1 MNKSHKKILGV
12 VLSLLVLMALLIIIN
27 AKNPKQVN
35 INNSQK
41 TDVKNSQEITD
52 ENLQKTNALYRK
64 GIEFGAIDPSEVSKE
79 DWQKQE
85 KDYRENYD
93 TAIKE
98 GILQDITYEQWLE
111 ANNYGQFPKV
121 DPEIFDEFII
131 PPQSQKDKK

>member
-1 MNKSHKKILGV
+1 MKIYKKQ
-12 VLSLLVLMALLIIIN
+12 M
-27 AKNPKQVN
+27 
-35 INNSQK
+35 
-41 TDVKNSQEITD
+41 
-52 ENLQKTNALYRK
+52 LYIK
-64 GIEFGAIDPSEVSKE
+64 FGAIDPSEVSKE

-131 PPQSQKDKK
+131 PPQSQENKK

>member
-1 MNKSHKKILGV
+1 MHKSHKKILGS
-12 VLSLLVLMALLIIIN
+12 VLSLLFLMSLLIIVN

-41 TDVKNSQEITD
+41 TDIKISQAITD
-52 ENLQKTNALYRK
+52 ENLQKTNALYKK

-111 ANNYGQFPKV
+111 ENNYGQFPKA

-131 PPQSQKDKK
+131 PPQSQENKK

>member
-1 MNKSHKKILGV
+1 MNKSHKKILGAI
-12 VLSLLVLMALLIIIN
+12 LSLLLLITLLIIIN

-52 ENLQKTNALYRK
+52 ENLQKTNALYKK

-131 PPQSQKDKK
+131 PPQSQENKK

>member
-1 MNKSHKKILGV
+1 MNKSHKKILGS
-12 VLSLLVLMALLIIIN
+12 VLSLLFLMTLLIIVN

-35 INNSQK
+35 LNNSQK
-41 TDVKNSQEITD
+41 TDIKISQEITD
-52 ENLQKTNALYRK
+52 ENLQKTNALYKK

-98 GILQDITYEQWLE
+98 SILQDITYEQWLE
-111 ANNYGQFPKV
+111 ENNYGQFPKA

-131 PPQSQKDKK
+131 PPQSQEDKK

>member
-1 MNKSHKKILGV
+1 MNKSHKKILGS
-12 VLSLLVLMALLIIIN
+12 VLSLLFLMSLLIIVN

-41 TDVKNSQEITD
+41 TDIKISQAITD
-52 ENLQKTNALYRK
+52 ENLQKTNALYKK

-98 GILQDITYEQWLE
+98 SILQDITYEQWLE

-121 DPEIFDEFII
+121 DPEIFDVFII
-131 PPQSQKDKK
+131 PPQSQENKK

>member
-1 MNKSHKKILGV
+1 MNKSHKKILGS
-12 VLSLLVLMALLIIIN
+12 VLSLLFLMSLLIIVN

-41 TDVKNSQEITD
+41 TDIKISQAITD
-52 ENLQKTNALYRK
+52 ENLQKTNALYKK

-111 ANNYGQFPKV
+111 ENNYGQFPKA

-131 PPQSQKDKK
+131 PPQSQEDKK

>member
-12 VLSLLVLMALLIIIN
+12 VLSLLLLIALLIIIN

-52 ENLQKTNALYRK
+52 ENLQKTNDLYQK
-64 GIEFGAIDPSEVSKE
+64 GIEFGAIDPSEVSKG

-111 ANNYGQFPKV
+111 ENNYGQFPKA
-121 DPEIFDEFII
+121 DSEIFDEFII
-131 PPQSQKDKK
+131 PPQYQEDKK

>member
-1 MNKSHKKILGV
+1 MNKSHKKILGS
-12 VLSLLVLMALLIIIN
+12 VLSLLFLMSLLIIVN

-41 TDVKNSQEITD
+41 TDIKISQAITD
-52 ENLQKTNALYRK
+52 ENLQKTNALYKK

-111 ANNYGQFPKV
+111 ENNYGQFPKA
-121 DPEIFDEFII
+121 DPEIFDEF
-131 PPQSQKDKK
+131 

>member
-1 MNKSHKKILGV
+1 MNKSHKKILGS
-12 VLSLLVLMALLIIIN
+12 VLSLLFLMSLLIIVN

-41 TDVKNSQEITD
+41 TDIKISQAITD
-52 ENLQKTNALYRK
+52 ENLQKTNALYKK

-111 ANNYGQFPKV
+111 ENNYGQFPKA

-131 PPQSQKDKK
+131 PPKSQEDKK

>member
-1 MNKSHKKILGV
+1 MNKSHKKILGS
-12 VLSLLVLMALLIIIN
+12 VLSLLFLMSLLIIVN

-41 TDVKNSQEITD
+41 TDIKISQAITD
-52 ENLQKTNALYRK
+52 ENLQKTNALYKK

-111 ANNYGQFPKV
+111 ENNYGQFPKA

-131 PPQSQKDKK
+131 PPQSQENKK